1 MGPGDDGEVILVP
14 QSHCCFYPRYIP
26 LVCISLKLVDFIPPS
41 QLFFRV
47 HGHRNPRVFCVED
60 KIRFF
65 VLVLET
71 LLPHPTPSPSPLHS
85 IKFHAFSS
93 WQERYCHTPPPAWMT
108 NTHIWL
114 PVSKDVHGFCDW
126 STLILPTEKSP
137 YLIPESPVSW

>member
-1 MGPGDDGEVILVP
+1 MYMYGFMGHFLFKNDFVLQGLATIFPVRQEFQRQPGRQPTMGPGDDGEVILVP

-47 HGHRNPRVFCVED
+47 HGHRNPRVICVED

-71 LLPHPTPSPSPLHS
+71 LVPHPTPSPSPLHS

-93 WQERYCHTPPPAWMT
+93 
-108 NTHIWL
+108 
-114 PVSKDVHGFCDW
+114 
-126 STLILPTEKSP
+126 
-137 YLIPESPVSW
+137 